1 MQSPSASDPSF
12 KAFLDKLQ
20 EQNNRGFVTQ
30 LVQLKAE
37 REIAGEDNDK
47 REEQLDE
54 VISSLKEV
62 REAVT
67 GTKLDIDLT
76 PLVNIG
82 ENQTKLLEELSK
94 EAALTR
100 KLTEGSVEYDKEAA
114 QYRNTSGRDIE
125 SKVSGKTSKDGG
137 FLDFETARD
146 TLSGQGK
153 RAREANAFDL
163 KPINYTPGKAV
174 AAAVS
179 GKGSPSGGG
188 EKEEDKEEKLD
199 TSFFGRVKDSVKF
212 KLSEGLSEK
221 PGTGLFQTPSKEV
234 EKKDRE
240 TKVSS
245 PRQEN
250 PEADNVASTGEIM
263 ADTAKSD
270 LELSKQMLDTTKA
283 QLVELKAI
291 REALAPKTPK
301 DLAEQK
307 SGPTTEKEKE
317 SEGGGSL
324 LGDLAS
330 GAMDLMGSG
339 KKAAGKVAGKAV
351 GIGGKILG
359 GAKVLGNK
367 AVGFANSG
375 AGKLLGSVAAVGL
388 GAYTAYEGFTAAEDS
403 KQAKMEEVQAK
414 VDSGKMKPEEAA
426 AARKEIGNTATV
438 EKSGAIGEGTGMAAG
453 AIAGAKLGA
462 MAGTFIGGPVG
473 TAIGGL
479 AGGALGAFAGSSGGK
494 FVGEKVGSGINAVK
508 GFFGGKTDSPGAAT
522 KEALAAPLPTVKE
535 KEANATVAREEKVT
549 GGPGA
554 KNPVIASTVASDVSA
569 LPVVVKK
576 PVDTAAPGAVAAVA
590 MGAAAPGAVAAVAM
604 GAADPVAVKK
614 EAGPNWKATLQ
625 DYKSSTPV
633 DSLESQYP
641 GIKAKFIELANNS
654 TPRTDSR
661 QSIETHEEVLQT
673 KALRELTGGKS
684 TVSAKPGSVS
694 PTDAIADPKP
704 SESTAPKANSVA
716 QGIAQSIGAAI
727 SPEASTASL
736 GERVKSEA
744 TRLGIEPSN
753 GKGVFEGGVLTK
765 VVDQGTGKE
774 HNIEVSEKDKRN
786 LAAAREMRAMNDNSE
801 RLAAAASR
809 NLGSDVNRTSTENAD
824 MGREAG
830 RGGANNTVVSNNVSS
845 NNTTKIVPMKAN
857 PRPDYTGSSLDRYTN
872 RITVY

>member
-1 MQSPSASDPSF
+1 MQAPSASDPSF

-47 REEQLDE
+47 REEQLSD

-67 GTKLDIDLT
+67 GTKIDIDLT

-153 RAREANAFDL
+153 RAKEANAFDL

-179 GKGSPSGGG
+179 GKGSPSGGK
-188 EKEEDKEEKLD
+188 EKKEDKEEKLD

-221 PGTGLFQTPSKEV
+221 TGTGLFQTPSKEV

-240 TKVSS
+240 ANVSS
-245 PRQEN
+245 PRQAN

-263 ADTAKSD
+263 ADTAKND

-307 SGPTTEKEKE
+307 STPIANTEE
-317 SEGGGSL
+317 SDRAGGGGSI

-330 GAMDLMGSG
+330 GAMDLMGGG
-339 KKAAGKVAGKAV
+339 KKAAGKVASKAA

-494 FVGEKVGSGINAVK
+494 YIGEKVGSGINAVK
-508 GFFGGKTDSPGAAT
+508 GFFGGSTDIPGAAT

-535 KEANATVAREEKVT
+535 KEASAAVAREEKVT

-554 KNPVIASTVASDVSA
+554 KNPVASATPSTSTDKGAPGTEARINYIKGVRQQAGEEALKAITAAIEGGKDAKLQGELAYLGSAAIEKYGTNVGGDLSPQTIQSIGQKAAMQARTNSEKKKSVPVVEKKDGESAAPGTAA
-569 LPVVVKK
+569 LPVVEKM
-576 PVDTAAPGAVAAVA
+576 PVDTATPGAVTAVA
-590 MGAAAPGAVAAVAM
+590 MGAATPAVEKKPIETTLGKAVA
-604 GAADPVAVKK
+604 GALGAEPVVTK
-614 EAGPNWKATLQ
+614 E
-625 DYKSSTPV
+625 
-633 DSLESQYP
+633 
-641 GIKAKFIELANNS
+641 
-654 TPRTDSR
+654 
-661 QSIETHEEVLQT
+661 
-673 KALRELTGGKS
+673 
-684 TVSAKPGSVS
+684 
-694 PTDAIADPKP
+694 
-704 SESTAPKANSVA
+704 
-716 QGIAQSIGAAI
+716 
-727 SPEASTASL
+727 ASL
-736 GERVKSEA
+736 GERLKSEA
-744 TRLGIEPSN
+744 NRLGIDPN
-753 GKGVFEGGVLTK
+753 KAKGSFEGGVLTK
-765 VVDQGTGKE
+765 VVDQDTGKE

-786 LAAAREMRAMNDNSE
+786 LAAVREMRAMNDNSE

-809 NLGSDVNRTSTENAD
+809 NLGSDVNRTSTENVD
-824 MGREAG
+824 MSRETG
-830 RGGANNTVVSNNVSS
+830 KGGSNNTVVSNNVSS
-845 NNTTKIVPMKAN
+845 NSTTKIVPMKAN
-857 PRPDYTGSSLDRYTN
+857 PRPEYTGSSLDRYTN

>member
-1 MQSPSASDPSF
+1 
-12 KAFLDKLQ
+12 
-20 EQNNRGFVTQ
+20 
-30 LVQLKAE
+30 
-37 REIAGEDNDK
+37 
-47 REEQLDE
+47 
-54 VISSLKEV
+54 
-62 REAVT
+62 
-67 GTKLDIDLT
+67 
-76 PLVNIG
+76 
-82 ENQTKLLEELSK
+82 
-94 EAALTR
+94 
-100 KLTEGSVEYDKEAA
+100 
-114 QYRNTSGRDIE
+114 
-125 SKVSGKTSKDGG
+125 
-137 FLDFETARD
+137 
-146 TLSGQGK
+146 
-153 RAREANAFDL
+153 
-163 KPINYTPGKAV
+163 
-174 AAAVS
+174 
-179 GKGSPSGGG
+179 
-188 EKEEDKEEKLD
+188 
-199 TSFFGRVKDSVKF
+199 
-212 KLSEGLSEK
+212 
-221 PGTGLFQTPSKEV
+221 
-234 EKKDRE
+234 
-240 TKVSS
+240 
-245 PRQEN
+245 
-250 PEADNVASTGEIM
+250 
-263 ADTAKSD
+263 
-270 LELSKQMLDTTKA
+270 
-283 QLVELKAI
+283 
-291 REALAPKTPK
+291 
-301 DLAEQK
+301 
-307 SGPTTEKEKE
+307 
-317 SEGGGSL
+317 
-324 LGDLAS
+324 
-330 GAMDLMGSG
+330 
-339 KKAAGKVAGKAV
+339 
-351 GIGGKILG
+351 
-359 GAKVLGNK
+359 
-367 AVGFANSG
+367 
-375 AGKLLGSVAAVGL
+375 
-388 GAYTAYEGFTAAEDS
+388 
-403 KQAKMEEVQAK
+403 MEEVQAK

-508 GFFGGKTDSPGAAT
+508 GFFGGKTDTPGAAT

-535 KEANATVAREEKVT
+535 KEANAAVAREEKVS

-590 MGAAAPGAVAAVAM
+590 MGAAAPA
-604 GAADPVAVKK
+604 AVKK

-661 QSIETHEEVLQT
+661 QSIETHEEDLQT

-830 RGGANNTVVSNNVSS
+830 KGGSNNTVVSNNVSS
-845 NNTTKIVPMKAN
+845 NNTTKIVPMRAN
-857 PRPDYTGSSLDRYTN
+857 PRPEYTGSSLDRYTN